1 MGGRGARG
9 EIRPVGNGI
18 DDLAP
23 GENEHGGVIHRD
35 RAEEREEQ
43 DISCQKQQLS
53 RQELFRID
61 HAAEKARNERSK
73 QNDYDAVETRHRAV
87 DDRAVLAVDTPEIQ
101 RHEIAVLV
109 VCRAAQRRHG
119 KIQKDRRILAED
131 RKNALPV
138 SRALILRAAADLF
151 DRRDIPHEK
160 PDEDRRAADGDAAD
174 DEREPQIV
182 FEQQTAE
189 RRRKD
194 KTEIRAP
201 VQERVCLITLF
212 EGRDIGNDGVVRRT
226 LNGLEKAGD
235 KHEHDRPHTERNASA
250 KDVAHDRNDVA
261 DNDDVL
267 LIEPV
272 GKLAAEKRGRHHQN
286 AEHRRKYGNV
296 PGAHTELLVEDHREH
311 GPDHRAHVRHDPPEE
326 ENIVL
331 PAESPVL

>member
-1 MGGRGARG
+1 M
-9 EIRPVGNGI
+9 
-18 DDLAP
+18 
-23 GENEHGGVIHRD
+23 
-35 RAEEREEQ
+35 
-43 DISCQKQQLS
+43 
-53 RQELFRID
+53 
-61 HAAEKARNERSK
+61 
-73 QNDYDAVETRHRAV
+73 DA
-87 DDRAVLAVDTPEIQ
+87 PEIQ

-131 RKNALPV
+131 CKNALPV

-160 PDEDRRAADGDAAD
+160 PDEDRRAADGNAAD

-201 VQERVCLITLF
+201 VLERVCLISLF
-212 EGRDIGNDGVVRRT
+212 ERRDIGNDGVVRRT

-235 KHEHDRPHTERNASA
+235 KHEHDRPHAERNASA

-267 LIEPV
+267 LVEPV
-272 GKLAAEKRGRHHQN
+272 GELSAEKRGRHHQN
-286 AEHRRKYGNV
+286 AEHCRKYGNV